1 MKARLAILLI
11 AGFAIAAFFMMRKN
25 EQTPEGAAVEAKEG
39 ESGEEAAKRRD
50 GRTLIPEK
58 LPGEKPEGEK
68 AEPTKG
74 RFSLEV
80 APQPA
85 LSGLEFQEATAEDR
99 ERQGVTDEYGK
110 GVTVTR
116 IHPDSSAAEVAM
128 QVGDVIVRAQ
138 KENVNS
144 AEDLR
149 RIIGDRDHV
158 VVNIMRQ
165 GQLLSVVLQKPF
177 IPK

>member
-1 MKARLAILLI
+1 MKVRLAILLI
-11 AGFAIAAFFMMRKN
+11 AGLAVTVFFMMRKG
-25 EQTPEGAAVEAKEG
+25 ERSTETAEVEANDRAA
-39 ESGEEAAKRRD
+39 EENAAKRRD

-58 LPGEKPEGEK
+58 LPGAAPDGEVAA
-68 AEPTKG
+68 AEKG

-80 APQPA
+80 GPEPA
-85 LSGLEFQEATAEDR
+85 LSGLEFQEATDDER
-99 ERQGVTDEYGK
+99 ERAGVTGQYGR

-158 VVNIMRQ
+158 VVNFMRQ